1 LSKKSRLKRIAVSVL
16 KHTHSNTAA
25 YATMIGAVSQEDYLS
40 ALSSFGLIILR
51 AAIGAVQRRL
61 EKSKEKD
68 DQTKP

>member
-16 KHTHSNTAA
+16 KHIDSNTAA
-25 YATMIGAVSQEDYLS
+25 YVTMIGAVSQEDYLS
-40 ALSSFGLIILR
+40 ALSGFGFIILR

-68 DQTKP
+68 D